1 MSCVPFDQRALNA
14 LAPPDHLRRLAPV
27 DVADI
32 AATVCATFG
41 RAMPLAVAEQL
52 TRLMDSHHL
61 GDARQLADACERAG
75 ALGVAAALDAV
86 LLAQALSA
94 D

>member
-1 MSCVPFDQRALNA
+1 MFDQPDLNA
-14 LAPPDHLRRLAPV
+14 LSPPDHRRRLAPTT
-27 DVADI
+27 VADI

-52 TRLMDSHHL
+52 TRLMDSHRL
-61 GDARQLADACERAG
+61 GDARHLADACEQAG
-75 ALGVAAALDAV
+75 ALGVAAALDAEQ
-86 LLAQALSA
+86 LTQALSA

>member
-1 MSCVPFDQRALNA
+1 MPFPFDQAELNA
-14 LAPPDHLRRLAPV
+14 LPPPDHLRRLASTT
-27 DVADI
+27 VADI

-52 TRLMDSHHL
+52 ARLMDSHRL
-61 GDARQLADACERAG
+61 GDARQLANACERAG

-86 LLAQALSA
+86 LLAQAHSA